1 MIIVSACLA
10 GFPCR
15 YDGKKAINSA
25 VQQLVKEGKAIPV
38 CPEQLGGLPTPRS
51 AAEIKAGKVINSDG
65 DDVTEAF
72 EKGAAVVL
80 EIAQQ
85 YGCTDALLKA
95 RSPSCGKGLVY
106 DGTFSGI
113 LTAGNGKT
121 ADLLMK
127 NGITVMTEEEWN
139 DADFSL
145 FCLNQG

>member
-1 MIIVSACLA
+1 MLIVSACLA

-15 YDGKKAINSA
+15 YDGKKAINPA

-51 AAEIKAGKVINSDG
+51 AAEMKEGKVINTDG
-65 DDVTEAF
+65 DDVTKAF

-85 YGCTDALLKA
+85 YGCTAALLKA
-95 RSPSCGKGLVY
+95 RSPSCGKSLVY
-106 DGTFSGI
+106 DGTFSGTI
-113 LTAGNGKT
+113 IAGNGKT

-145 FCLNQG
+145 RFLKH

>member
-15 YDGKKAINSA
+15 YDGKKAINPA

-51 AAEIKAGKVINSDG
+51 AAEMKEGKVINTDG

-121 ADLLMK
+121 ADLLMR
-127 NGITVMTEEEWN
+127 NGITVMTEEEWS
-139 DADFSL
+139 DIDLPLGFL
-145 FCLNQG
+145 KH

>member
-1 MIIVSACLA
+1 MLIVSACLA

-15 YDGKKAINSA
+15 YDGKKAINPA

-51 AAEIKAGKVINSDG
+51 AAEMKAGKVINTDG

-85 YGCTDALLKA
+85 YGCKDALLKA

-121 ADLLMK
+121 ADLLMR
-127 NGITVMTEEEWN
+127 NGITVMTEEEWSN
-139 DADFSL
+139 IDLPLGFL
-145 FCLNQG
+145 KH